1 MLKSKILL
9 FNLLQKEIKMS
20 NYKEIILNKLIDK
33 FEISKSLIQSTN
45 RRIILKANNIK
56 EYNIEEYENK
66 SIFHNEMKELKNEGI
81 IDFSW
86 KKNEEGNILN
96 EIWLN
101 KDNIKNAYEK
111 INRIAIKSK
120 SQELINILQNIKFE
134 KQWLED
140 YRKDMLAYM
149 NVTQKTNQLF
159 PYEYAK
165 EIVQVLKIIDK
176 EEQILKRVLSIKCF
190 NDSKFFERNIEHYII
205 RIIKK
210 YLVVESLDENSND
223 DILLEVRNFQIS
235 RDN

>member
-1 MLKSKILL
+1 
-9 FNLLQKEIKMS
+9 MS

-33 FEISKSLIQSTN
+33 FEISKSLIQITN
-45 RRIILKANNIK
+45 RRIILKASNIK

-134 KQWLED
+134 KQWLEN

-165 EIVQVLKIIDK
+165 EIVQVLKIMDK

-190 NDSKFFERNIEHYII
+190 NDSKFFERHIEHYII

>member
-140 YRKDMLAYM
+140 YRKDMLAYL

>member
-20 NYKEIILNKLIDK
+20 NYKEIILNKLINK

>member
-210 YLVVESLDENSND
+210 YLLVESLDENSND

>member
-1 MLKSKILL
+1 
-9 FNLLQKEIKMS
+9 MS

-140 YRKDMLAYM
+140 YRKDMLAYL